1 MPGMMVLLSPCWEA
15 TKGVSPT
22 FAFTPMATS
31 SSQEPER
38 YWSEPKAYG
47 LAEVDVICYERDS
60 GRLSWRQERE
70 RE

>member
-38 YWSEPKAYG
+38 YFSEPKPMG
-47 LAEVDVICYERDS
+47 
-60 GRLSWRQERE
+60 WQEWMSFVMGGTQGG
-70 RE
+70 